1 MDTLTVT
8 LRTAIADDRPFL
20 ARLFAA
26 CRADDFAPLGEPTA
40 NRLLQTQ
47 FDGQYASYHEQF
59 DPAGDHIIMLHAEP
73 IGRIWVNSQP
83 DAWRLVDIAL
93 LPEHRSQ
100 GVASTLLRDLLDQA
114 KANSATVRLYVRTD
128 NVGAQRLYER
138 LGFTVT
144 ESMGSDLQMSA

>member
-1 MDTLTVT
+1 MPRPR
-8 LRTAIADDRPFL
+8 LR
-20 ARLFAA
+20 
-26 CRADDFAPLGEPTA
+26 PLGEPTA
-40 NRLLQTQ
+40 SQLLQAQ
-47 FDGQYASYHEQF
+47 FDLQYDSYHEQF
-59 DPAGDHIIMLHAEP
+59 DPVGDHIIMLHTEP
-73 IGRIWVNSQP
+73 IGRIWVNSHP

-144 ESMGSDLQMSA
+144 DSMGSDLQMSA